1 MFENIKLTR
10 ALNNLEDGAHCKR
23 DGGAEV
29 QGEGQPPA
37 VEHHGAGD
45 PHESVPKEA
54 AEYLDQKDG
63 QLLPFPLEG
72 LGERAGLVQ
81 APWVNASIGENISE
95 NDVRN

>member
-1 MFENIKLTR
+1 M
-10 ALNNLEDGAHCKR
+10 
-23 DGGAEV
+23 
-29 QGEGQPPA
+29 Q
-37 VEHHGAGD
+37 HHGAGD

-81 APWVNASIGENISE
+81 APWVNAVLGEDITE
-95 NDVRN
+95 NDVRNKWIENDPENCTDEI